1 MIRTLILGLLAGT
14 CLCSSAWGNGQEENR
29 SWQFRTTGDRLNNA
43 YVLDIIQRKK
53 NGYYDNLD
61 TTNNYTTNFAGDQIN
76 CTVQASATG
85 NLATNTQDGQAGNA
99 NIVPAVHNSAEVIG
113 NTADN
118 TVTTSASLVNSV
130 DNVGSATTLDNLTNS
145 GGSNNTGSD
154 FSIGSDDNNT
164 YSPNGPN
171 YNAQDLLTNGQSNT
185 DSTLTAGA
193 SNNTSNVTV
202 GTTTTSGTVN
212 QALNNNQTNS
222 GTQTAQVTDSQGC
235 TFTGK

>member
-1 MIRTLILGLLAGT
+1 MLRYLIIGVIASIGLCGTALA
-14 CLCSSAWGNGQEENR
+14 NGQEENR

-85 NLATNTQDGQAGNA
+85 NLATNSQDGHAGNA
-99 NIVPAVHNSAEVIG
+99 YIQPAVTNSAQVIG

-118 TVTTSASLVNSV
+118 TVSTSSSQVNSV
-130 DNVGSATTLDNLTNS
+130 GTVGSSSTLDNLTNS
-145 GGSNNTGSD
+145 GGSGNTGSD

-171 YNAQDLLTNGQSNT
+171 YSAQDLLTNSQANN

-193 SNNTSNVTV
+193 SNNSSTVTV
-202 GTTTTSGTVN
+202 GNTTTSGEVN

-222 GTQTAQVTDSQGC
+222 GTQNAQVTDSQGC
-235 TFTGK
+235 TFTNK

>member
-1 MIRTLILGLLAGT
+1 MLRYLIIGLIASIGLCGT
-14 CLCSSAWGNGQEENR
+14 AWANGQEENR

-85 NLATNTQDGQAGNA
+85 NLATNSQDGQAGNA
-99 NIVPAVHNSAEVIG
+99 YIQPAVTNSAQVIG

-118 TVTTSASLVNSV
+118 MVTTSSSQVNSA
-130 DNVGSATTLDNLTNS
+130 DTVGSSSTLDNLTNS
-145 GGSNNTGSD
+145 GGSGNTGSD

-171 YNAQDLLTNGQSNT
+171 YSAQDLLTNSQANN

-193 SNNTSNVTV
+193 SNNSSTVTV
-202 GTTTTSGTVN
+202 GNTTTSGEVN

-222 GTQTAQVTDSQGC
+222 GTQTATVTDSQGC
-235 TFTGK
+235 TFTNK